1 MWEEVWQNDCNCE
14 VTKTDSTLKK
24 IWNVANSM
32 DMFSVE
38 DPNTLCHY
46 QIETNNAKGI
56 RKFRFGQFISKG
68 CTVTIF
74 FEKMIDQ
81 LFNSIKIDWVN
92 NKIWPVIVL
101 KYSTKVYLNFKFI
114 FPQKSPSCHFFW
126 HTNCNDVTKY
136 LEICTWRIKCFQVFL
151 TSDSHKRH
159 TKYRT

>member
-1 MWEEVWQNDCNCE
+1 
-14 VTKTDSTLKK
+14 
-24 IWNVANSM
+24 M

-92 NKIWPVIVL
+92 NKILPVIVL
-101 KYSTKVYLNFKFI
+101 KYSTKVYLNFKCI
-114 FPQKSPSCHFFW
+114 FP
-126 HTNCNDVTKY
+126 
-136 LEICTWRIKCFQVFL
+136 
-151 TSDSHKRH
+151 KRVLAVIL
-159 TKYRT
+159 

>member
-14 VTKTDSTLKK
+14 VTKTDSTVKK
-24 IWNVANSM
+24 KWNVANSM

-101 KYSTKVYLNFKFI
+101 KYSTKVYLNFKCI
-114 FPQKSPSCHFFW
+114 FPKRVLAVIFW